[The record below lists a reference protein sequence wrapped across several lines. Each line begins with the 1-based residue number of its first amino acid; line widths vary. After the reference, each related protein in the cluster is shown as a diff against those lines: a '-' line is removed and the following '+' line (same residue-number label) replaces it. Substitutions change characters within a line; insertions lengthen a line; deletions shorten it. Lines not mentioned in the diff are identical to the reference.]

1 MAFNKK
7 LLPFCFVVKLPEMH
21 HFISLTK
28 KVQFRRAPYVVM
40 EDPMFNNLDMM
51 RNSLKMNFRSN
62 GMIFHQSKRQYYL
75 ITLFMNTMKTERN
88 IKLANK

>member
-1 MAFNKK
+1 
-7 LLPFCFVVKLPEMH
+7 
-21 HFISLTK
+21 
-28 KVQFRRAPYVVM
+28 M
-40 EDPMFNNLDMM
+40 EDPMFNTLDMM
-51 RNSLKMNFRSN
+51 INSLKMNFRSK